1 MQYKNNT
8 KVELGIGIRSV
19 MDRGGVIKNYNT
31 TFKVDITFN
40 NQSLSTQIRNIDY
53 NYFELQ
59 GGNYVLGAHEDLEEA
74 LMWVDVTKLFT
85 KIAKNKKISAS
96 FKPGELTLTS
106 VLPIDIVNEI
116 INLIYN
122 GNTVVNSD

>member
-1 MQYKNNT
+1 
-8 KVELGIGIRSV
+8 

-31 TFKVDITFN
+31 TFKVDIAFN

-59 GGNYVLGAHEDLEEA
+59 GGNYVLGAHEDLEES
-74 LMWVDVTKLFT
+74 LMWVDVTRLFT

-96 FKPGELTLTS
+96 FKPGDLKLESELN
-106 VLPIDIVNEI
+106 INIVNEI
-116 INLIYN
+116 LNLVYN
-122 GNTVVNSD
+122 GNTVINTN